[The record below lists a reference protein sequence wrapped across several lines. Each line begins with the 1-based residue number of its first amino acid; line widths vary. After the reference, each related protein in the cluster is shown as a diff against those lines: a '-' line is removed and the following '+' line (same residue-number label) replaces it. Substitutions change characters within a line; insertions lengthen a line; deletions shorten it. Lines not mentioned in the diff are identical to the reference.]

1 MENNQIKRSG
11 KFIAVKVQEGGR
23 NFRKEDTYTFWDFDG
38 WNGVDMYV
46 YNNCQPLEFEIIGLI
61 SEIIKVDPAEFHDF
75 AAVEAMGEMFK
86 DEARADW
93 NQWLIIKTEGE

>member
-46 YNNCQPLEFEIIGLI
+46 YNNCQPFRI
-61 SEIIKVDPAEFHDF
+61 
-75 AAVEAMGEMFK
+75 
-86 DEARADW
+86 
-93 NQWLIIKTEGE
+93 